1 MCILL
6 LTQRIAQG
14 LQRLFDSLEKMY
26 APLTW
31 QIHQK
36 LFSSHPELLILRT
49 KKAETYVLVAEQI
62 EKPYLDIIAVGTM
75 LVADA
80 P

>member
-1 MCILL
+1 MHSASYTANC
-6 LTQRIAQG
+6 TRR

-26 APLTW
+26 VPLTW

-36 LFSSHPELLILRT
+36 LFCSHPELLILRT